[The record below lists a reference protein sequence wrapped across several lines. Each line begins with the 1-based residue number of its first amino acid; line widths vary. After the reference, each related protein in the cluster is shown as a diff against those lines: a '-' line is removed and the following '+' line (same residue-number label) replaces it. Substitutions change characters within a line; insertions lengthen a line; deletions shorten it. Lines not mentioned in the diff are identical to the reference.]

1 MSVGYKYHKY
11 NLAELLRTIVIWLN
25 DISANGYVGDLGT
38 SVDADEYHRLR
49 DKVFDLVEEYN
60 RKINP
65 LTFNIFR
72 AREQGQA
79 GLLKGRRTGSGQVIQ
94 TRVFFFRG

>member
-1 MSVGYKYHKY
+1 M
-11 NLAELLRTIVIWLN
+11 IWL
-25 DISANGYVGDLGT
+25 DHISANGYVGGLGT
-38 SVDADEYHRLR
+38 RVDADEHHRLR
-49 DKVFDLVEEYN
+49 DKVYDLVEEYH

-79 GLLKGRRTGSGQVIQ
+79 GLLKGRRISSGQVINVIQ
-94 TRVFFFRG
+94 TRVFFSRG